1 MTRRQAIIDTVH
13 RYWDLGFISFGGPGV
28 HVIILRK
35 RFVDTVK
42 WLDSKTFIDL
52 FALGNA
58 LPGPGSTQLAFSI
71 AVVRHGVWAG
81 LLAFLLWS
89 LPGAIGMAGLA
100 VGISRIPDTLPS
112 IVLALLTGLNA
123 AAVGLIALAA
133 FQLANAAGTD
143 GITIIWLW
151 LSASFGICYH
161 APWMYPTLIVAGGL
175 STLVW
180 DFRRQWITQ
189 PLRRKLGRSQREQHS
204 GALGEGDGDGE
215 QVEMRDMPTTAS
227 ETPPSVTS
235 GTSNAPPE
243 SPSEDKSG
251 SATDRPPSITT
262 APAPS
267 DSNGMRQRNPAPD
280 VEPASPV
287 AAPESSPLKVVSVRV
302 AIALLIGFVL
312 FLTIPL
318 ATRAGLQNAG
328 KDVPRALDVSADADA
343 NHIHVRADSHSS
355 SAT

>member
-1 MTRRQAIIDTVH
+1 MTRRQAIVDIVH

-42 WLDSKTFIDL
+42 WLDTKTFLDL

-71 AVVRHGVWAG
+71 AVVKHGVWAG

-180 DFRRQWITQ
+180 DFRRQWIIQ
-189 PLRRKLGRSQREQHS
+189 PLRRTLGRSQRRRQS
-204 GALGEGDGDGE
+204 GAPSAGDRDGDGDGDGEGE
-215 QVEMRDMPTTAS
+215 QVEMRDIPTTTTG
-227 ETPPSVTS
+227 TPAPVSSVTS
-235 GTSNAPPE
+235 IAPPE
-243 SPSEDKSG
+243 SPSEEKDNSG
-251 SATDRPPSITT
+251 SASNRPPSITT
-262 APAPS
+262 TPAPS
-267 DSNGMRQRNPAPD
+267 DTNGMRQRNPPPDVD

-287 AAPESSPLKVVSVRV
+287 TPPESSPLKVVSVRV

-312 FLTIPL
+312 LLTIPL
-318 ATRAGLQNAG
+318 ATRAGLHNAG
-328 KDVPRALDVSADADA
+328 KDVPRALDVSA
-343 NHIHVRADSHSS
+343 
-355 SAT
+355 